1 MTGNEINFFSEEIR
15 FVLPQKGKSRDW
27 INEIFRR
34 ERKKCGIIN
43 FVFCNDAFLLDIN
56 KRYLNHST
64 FTDII
69 TFDLSTDKKYLN
81 ADIYISIERVKEN
94 AKTFKSLFKVELY
107 RVMSHGV
114 LHLIGY
120 NDKSPQETLIIRE
133 REDFYIS
140 LLPKFIR

>member
-1 MTGNEINFFSEEIR
+1 VIGNEINFFSEEIR
-15 FVLPQKGKSRDW
+15 FVLPKKGNSRDW
-27 INEIFRR
+27 IKAIFRR
-34 ERKKCGIIN
+34 ERKKYGIIN
-43 FVFCNDAFLLDIN
+43 FIFCNDAFLLDIN
-56 KRYLNHST
+56 EKYLNHNT

-69 TFDLSTDKKYLN
+69 TFDLSTDKKFIT

-94 AKTFKSLFKVELY
+94 AKTFKSPFKVELF

-120 NDKSPQETLIIRE
+120 NDKSHQEALIIRE